1 MTTVLVTG
9 GAGFIATHT
18 DIELLDK
25 GYDVISVD
33 NYGNSSPVA
42 LERVEQITGKPVKRY
57 DGDVRDEALMERVF
71 TENNIDW
78 VIHFA
83 GLKAVGESVAK
94 PIEYYDNNLY
104 STLVLLKV
112 MKKHNVKKIIFSSSA
127 TVYGTPKELPITE
140 ETPTGGTTNPYGTSK
155 LFQEQILRDV
165 HVADSSWTI
174 VLLRYFNPVGA
185 HESGLLGEDPKGIP
199 ANLTPYVA
207 KVAVGELKEVQVYGD
222 DYDTP
227 DALVCVTTSTWSTW
241 PRVTW
246 PSLTTSTRKACSS
259 TTWVPATATPC
270 LRSSRLTRRPPVIR
284 FRTRSSR
291 VAPVTSPPA
300 TPTLPRRRRSLAGR
314 PS

>member
-112 MKKHNVKKIIFSSSA
+112 MKK
-127 TVYGTPKELPITE
+127 
-140 ETPTGGTTNPYGTSK
+140 
-155 LFQEQILRDV
+155 QCQ
-165 HVADSSWTI
+165 
-174 VLLRYFNPVGA
+174 
-185 HESGLLGEDPKGIP
+185 
-199 ANLTPYVA
+199 
-207 KVAVGELKEVQVYGD
+207 
-222 DYDTP
+222 
-227 DALVCVTTSTWSTW
+227 
-241 PRVTW
+241 
-246 PSLTTSTRKACSS
+246 
-259 TTWVPATATPC
+259 
-270 LRSSRLTRRPPVIR
+270 
-284 FRTRSSR
+284 
-291 VAPVTSPPA
+291 
-300 TPTLPRRRRSLAGR
+300 
-314 PS
+314 

>member
-165 HVADSSWTI
+165 HRAAA
-174 VLLRYFNPVGA
+174 LLQPGRRARVR
-185 HESGLLGEDPKGIP
+185 P
-199 ANLTPYVA
+199 A
-207 KVAVGELKEVQVYGD
+207 G
-222 DYDTP
+222 
-227 DALVCVTTSTWSTW
+227 
-241 PRVTW
+241 
-246 PSLTTSTRKACSS
+246 
-259 TTWVPATATPC
+259 
-270 LRSSRLTRRPPVIR
+270 RRPEGYSGEPHPVR
-284 FRTRSSR
+284 GQGRGRR
-291 VAPVTSPPA
+291 AQGSPG
-300 TPTLPRRRRSLAGR
+300 LR
-314 PS
+314 